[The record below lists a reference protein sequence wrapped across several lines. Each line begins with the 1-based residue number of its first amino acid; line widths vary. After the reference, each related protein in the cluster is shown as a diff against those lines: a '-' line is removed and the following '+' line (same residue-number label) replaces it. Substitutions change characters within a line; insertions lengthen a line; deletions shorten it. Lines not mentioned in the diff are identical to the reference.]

1 MIRNLILIL
10 CCCLCGR
17 LAAAQ
22 EPDWE
27 NQLVNARCRLYA
39 RATSYSYPSVE
50 DALTSDRGRARYLPL
65 DGAWR
70 FRFCEDISQAPQG
83 FEAPG
88 YDVTS
93 WDLTEVPSCW
103 ETAGYCYAI
112 YTNIIYPYPNT
123 PPYIRR
129 ENPAG
134 CYVRNFE
141 VPRTWDGDR
150 IILHFGGVYSAYSV
164 WVNGRFAGYSE
175 DSALPAEFD
184 VTELVREGENRLAV
198 KVLKW
203 CDGSYLEDADHWRLA
218 GIYREVY
225 LTARPRAAIADYG
238 VRTAFDGDYRDAK
251 LQIRPEVAL
260 TGADT
265 ARCRGYV
272 LRAELFDA
280 ADRRVDLGEKLEAA
294 VGELLD
300 ETYPQRDNVWFPLLE
315 ARIASPHKWTSE
327 TPYLYTL
334 VLSLVDE
341 NGRVIE
347 ARSSRIGFRDVR
359 VEGERMLV
367 NGVPVKLIG
376 VNRHDHSDTT
386 GKAVT
391 REQMREDVALM
402 KQLGF
407 NSVRTSHYPN
417 DPYFYDLCD
426 EYGLYVIDEANIE
439 AHHAGGFLSNRPEW
453 IVPFMERVT
462 RMVVRDRNHPSVVM
476 WSMGNESGWGPNH
489 AAVTA
494 WTKEYDPTR
503 IVHYEGAQ
511 GNPRLGGYVPLR
523 SIGKWKTAD
532 DDPKRSQYSDLA
544 NPDDRDAVEVVSR
557 MYPTVDELE
566 WLACDTLVGRP
577 VLMCEYAHAMG
588 NSVGGLGDYWRV
600 IRRHDKL
607 LGGHIWDW
615 IDQGLRKDD
624 GKGGWFWAYGGDFGS
639 REHHDANFNI
649 NGIINPD
656 RSPKPAA
663 AEVKHVFQPLEI
675 AQPRAGEDFFTL
687 LNRNFFVSTDEY
699 TFEWRITSSMGAT
712 LGSGTFEVPR
722 TEPGVCTECRVGY
735 KAPRPESGVDYWLDV
750 VYRLKAD
757 KPYAPRGFEVGRY
770 QFALPGIAAAVRD
783 GAARSAVVGRTE
795 QSVTLTAGG
804 VTATVDAATGYLTG
818 YAVRG
823 RELMRS
829 PLVPNFWRASTDND
843 RRGWRTQERM
853 GAWRTMPERLKLES
867 LDAAHGA
874 VRAVVCGGGVRLVLR
889 YRLAA
894 DGELA
899 VSYDLRIADT
909 LPEPLRVGLQALW
922 SGALDR
928 YAYCGRGPGENYADR
943 KEGSLLG
950 VYRGATA
957 DFSPGYIFPQECGN
971 RCDVRYLHLAGKA
984 YGVAFIG
991 RQPLCV
997 SVWPCTQEALD
1008 AATHTN
1014 EIVRLDDAWLVNID
1028 CAQAGVGGTD
1038 SWTVKSRPSEAYRLL
1053 EKRYSYEF
1061 VITPAGTPA
1070 DAART
1075 SRGVAYKNE

>member
-1 MIRNLILIL
+1 MIRKLTLIV

-17 LAAAQ
+17 LAAQ
-22 EPDWE
+22 DCDWE
-27 NQLVNARCRLYA
+27 NQLVNARSRLDA
-39 RATSYSYPSVE
+39 RATSYSYPSAE
-50 DALTSDRGRARYLPL
+50 DALAGDRSRARYLSL
-65 DGAWR
+65 DGLWR
-70 FRFCEDISQAPQG
+70 FRFCEDMTQAPEG
-83 FEAPG
+83 FETPG
-88 YDVTS
+88 YDVTA
-93 WDLTEVPSCW
+93 WDRIEVPSCW
-103 ETAGYCYAI
+103 ETVGYGYAI

-129 ENPAG
+129 DNPTG
-134 CYVRNFE
+134 CYVRSFE
-141 VPRTWDGDR
+141 VPRTWSGDR
-150 IILHFGGVYSAYSV
+150 IVLHFGGVYSAYSV

-184 VTELVREGENRLAV
+184 ITGLVQEGENRLAV

-225 LTARPRAAIADYG
+225 LTARPQAAIADYG
-238 VRTAFDGDYRDAK
+238 VRTVFDASYRDAK
-251 LQIRPEVAL
+251 LQIRPVVAL

-265 ARCRGYV
+265 ARCRDYV
-272 LRAELFDA
+272 VRAELFDA
-280 ADRRVDLGEKLEAA
+280 ANKRVDFGERLEVT
-294 VGELLD
+294 VGELLA
-300 ETYPQRDNVWFPLLE
+300 EAYPQRDNVWYALLE
-315 ARIASPHKWTSE
+315 ARIPAPHKWTSE

-334 VLSLVDE
+334 VLTLVDE
-341 NGRVIE
+341 IGGVVE

-359 VEGERMLV
+359 VEGQRMLV

-386 GKAVT
+386 GKTVT

-476 WSMGNESGWGPNH
+476 WSMGNESGWGPNL
-489 AAVTA
+489 AAAAA
-494 WTKEYDPTR
+494 WTKEYDPMR
-503 IVHYEGAQ
+503 IIHYEGAQ
-511 GNPRLGGYVPLR
+511 GNPLRRGYVPLR

-532 DDPKRSQYSDLA
+532 DDPKRSVYSDLA
-544 NPDDRDAVEVVSR
+544 NPDDRDAVGVVSR
-557 MYPTVDELE
+557 MYPTADELE
-566 WLACDTLVGRP
+566 WLACDTLVRRP

-588 NSVGGLGDYWRV
+588 NSVGGLDDYWRV

-615 IDQGLRKDD
+615 IDQGLRKSD

-656 RSPKPAA
+656 RSLKPAA

-675 AQPRAGEDFFTL
+675 VQPRAGEDSFTI

-699 TFEWRITSSMGAT
+699 TFEWRITSSLGAT
-712 LGSGTFEVPR
+712 LGGGTIEVPR
-722 TEPGVCTECRVGY
+722 TEPGASAECRVGY
-735 KAPRPESGVDYWLDV
+735 KAPRPEPGVDYWLDI

-757 KPYAPRGFEVGRY
+757 KPYAPQGFESGRY
-770 QFALPGIAAAVRD
+770 QFALPGAVAVR
-783 GAARSAVVGRTE
+783 GGTARSAVISRTE
-795 QSVTLTAGG
+795 GTVTLTAGN

-843 RRGWRTQERM
+843 RRGWRTQKRM
-853 GAWRTMPERLKLES
+853 GAWRTMPDRLKLES
-867 LDAAHGA
+867 LDAADGA
-874 VRAVVCGGGVRLVLR
+874 VRAIIGGGGVRLVLN

-909 LPEPLRVGLQALW
+909 LPEPLRVGLQARW
-922 SGALDR
+922 SGRLDR

-943 KEGSLLG
+943 KEGSLFG
-950 VYRGATA
+950 VYSGNVA
-957 DFSPGYIFPQECGN
+957 DFSPGYIYPQECGN
-971 RCDVRYLHLAGKA
+971 RCDVRYLHLSGKA
-984 YGVAFIG
+984 GGAAFIG
-991 RQPLCV
+991 RQPLSV

-1008 AATHTN
+1008 AAAHTN
-1014 EIVRLDDAWLVNID
+1014 QIVRLDNAWLVNID

-1038 SWTVKSRPSEAYRLL
+1038 SWSVKSRPSEAYRLL
-1053 EKRYSYEF
+1053 EKHYDYEF
-1061 VITPAGTPA
+1061 VIAPAVTLA
-1070 DAART
+1070 DAAQA
-1075 SRGVAYKNE
+1075 SRRVAYKN